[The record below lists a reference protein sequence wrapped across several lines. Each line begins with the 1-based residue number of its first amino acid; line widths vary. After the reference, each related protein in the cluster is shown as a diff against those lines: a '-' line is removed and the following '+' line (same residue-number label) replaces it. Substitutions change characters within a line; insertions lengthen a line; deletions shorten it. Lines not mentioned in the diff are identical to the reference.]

1 MKKMALL
8 MGALALLLALAACGG
23 TDDGTAGGFT
33 RPYGTNDQEGMLT
46 FFSETAAQ
54 ACATTEEE
62 TQQLLQELGE
72 DYDGYV
78 KATDAVAA
86 YYTALQERADELY
99 ADFLTCEV
107 DYFKWVAGQGL
118 EDYET
123 WDRAMDDFYRAWDRA
138 MEDWYDAWD
147 YALDDVYDRCDGLI
161 DDAPDEVPYQE
172 TSDAW
177 TAMYR
182 AHSAAW
188 TDLYR
193 SHSDAWTE
201 MYRAYSDVWSGF
213 YDENTD
219 VDALL
224 GRSGTDAEEP
234 QDTDAQEAPS
244 ETAAD
249 PEPKETAAEPT
260 AASATSDPDFRA
272 AMDSYEAFFDEYV
285 AFMKSYEESSDPTS
299 MLADYLTLM
308 TQYTETM
315 QALESIDEDELSDA
329 DALYYAEVSL
339 RISQKLLEV

>member
-1 MKKMALL
+1 MKKRMLFVGTL
-8 MGALALLLALAACGG
+8 MLLLVLAACGG
-23 TDDGTAGGFT
+23 TDETVGVGFT
-33 RPYGTNDQEGMLT
+33 RPYGTDDQEGMLT

-54 ACATTEEE
+54 ACAATEEE

-78 KATDAVAA
+78 KAADAVTA
-86 YYTALQERADELY
+86 YYTALQERADALY
-99 ADFLTCEV
+99 ASFLTCEV

-147 YALDDVYDRCDGLI
+147 YALDDVYDRCDELI
-161 DDAPDEVPYQE
+161 DAAPDEVPYQE

-219 VDALL
+219 VDAIL
-224 GRSGTDAEEP
+224 GRSGTDDAEP
-234 QDTDAQEAPS
+234 QDTEEDS
-244 ETAAD
+244 GDTAAA
-249 PEPKETAAEPT
+249 PAPKETAAEPT
-260 AASATSDPDFRA
+260 VSTASDPDFRA

-299 MLADYLTLM
+299 MLSDYLSLM

-339 RISQKLLEV
+339 RISQKLQEV

>member
-1 MKKMALL
+1 MKRMALL
-8 MGALALLLALAACGG
+8 MGTLALLLTLAACGG

-33 RPYGTNDQEGMLT
+33 RPYGTNDQEGMLA
-46 FFSETAAQ
+46 FFSETATQ

-78 KATDAVAA
+78 KETDAVAA

-99 ADFLTCEV
+99 AAFLTCEV

-147 YALDDVYDRCDGLI
+147 YALDDVYDRCDDLI

-177 TAMYR
+177 TVMYR

-188 TDLYR
+188 TALYR

-224 GRSGTDAEEP
+224 GRSGTDA
-234 QDTDAQEAPS
+234 DAQAKDEPGGT
-244 ETAAD
+244 ED
-249 PEPKETAAEPT
+249 PEPKEAEPT
-260 AASATSDPDFRA
+260 AASTTSDSDFRA

-285 AFMKSYEESSDPTS
+285 AFMKSYEESTDPTS
-299 MLADYLTLM
+299 MLSDYLSLM

-339 RISQKLLEV
+339 RISQKLQEV